1 MLFKVLKGHRFTQ
14 ILSDCVTLFISKKNK
29 YLKWKNICITLKG
42 MLYKNK
48 EINVEGNMNAHGLSV
63 VSCPESS
70 ILPNFLF
77 FMPHVFPKLSY
88 PFTRRK
94 GLP

>member
-1 MLFKVLKGHRFTQ
+1 LLYADLER
-14 ILSDCVTLFISKKNK
+14 LRDVTYIQKEQVSKIEKYNFETNVVNK
-29 YLKWKNICITLKG
+29 DKYF
-42 MLYKNK
+42 
-48 EINVEGNMNAHGLSV
+48 EINVKGNTSAHGLSV